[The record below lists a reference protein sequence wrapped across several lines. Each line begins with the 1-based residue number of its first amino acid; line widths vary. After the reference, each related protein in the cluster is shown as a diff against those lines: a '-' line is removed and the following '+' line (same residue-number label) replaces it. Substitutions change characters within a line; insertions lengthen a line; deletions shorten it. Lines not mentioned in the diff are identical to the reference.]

1 MRSAPGEAD
10 RDPLQE
16 LTHPSAVWRAI
27 LAAMREG
34 LLIVGRE
41 GQILVQNPAAE
52 RIFPT
57 PPTSSRPLRLID
69 LTRDPALHEGFQ
81 QVFER
86 GTSVELRLEVRRG
99 ELRVFQVTIA
109 PLGFESDV
117 PRAALGVFV
126 EITALEHL
134 ERVRR
139 DFFVNLSH
147 ELRTPLAAILAY
159 VETLRDAGPDV
170 PEHVRTC
177 LEGLFRQ
184 AQRLHALVH
193 DITDLMEIESGAIAL
208 RPEEIWLHGFVEDV
222 LALIAPQAERRGI
235 LLRNEVAADLRVWA
249 DPDRLTQILYN
260 LLDNAVKFTP
270 PGGCVWVTAQ
280 QVGARVSLSVKDT
293 GIGISP
299 ADQPRIFERF
309 YRGEKSRSRETGGSG
324 LGLAIVKH
332 LVELHGGEITVRS
345 KPGVGSEFTFTL
357 KAAPTSSPEGIA
369 EAPEGERQ

>member
-16 LTHPSAVWRAI
+16 LIHPSAVWRTI

-99 ELRVFQVTIA
+99 EPRVFQVTIA
-109 PLGFESDV
+109 PLGFESDI

-170 PEHVRTC
+170 PEHVRTY
-177 LEGLFRQ
+177 LDGLFRQ
-184 AQRLHALVH
+184 AQRLHALVR

-208 RPEEIWLHGFVEDV
+208 GPEEIWLHGFVEDV

-235 LLRNEVAADLRVWA
+235 LLSNEVAVDLRVWA

-270 PGGCVWVTAQ
+270 PGGRVWVTAQ
-280 QVGARVSLSVKDT
+280 QIGARVSVSVKDT